1 MSTENCSLQATVDV
15 VGGKWSLLVL
25 REMFNGIG
33 RFDEIRRHLGISEA
47 VLTRRLREL
56 EAEGVIESRTY
67 REPGQRGRREYRLTD
82 SGRDLFPVLIALL
95 QWGDRHRAPEEGGS
109 WEVRHRACDA
119 RVVGAVLCPEHPGD
133 VLSHRDTVTQPGPS
147 ASPVVDSTRAD
158 RSAV

>member
-1 MSTENCSLQATVDV
+1 MSTENCSLQATVNV

-25 REMFNGIG
+25 REMFNGVG
-33 RFDEIRRHLGISEA
+33 RFEEIRRHLGVSEA

-67 REPGQRGRREYRLTD
+67 REPGQRGRREYRLTGP
-82 SGRDLFPVLIALL
+82 GRDLFPVLIALL

-119 RVVGAVLCPEHPGD
+119 RVVSAVLCPEHPEA

-147 ASPVVDSTRAD
+147 ASTMVGSTRAD
-158 RSAV
+158 RSAG